1 MHEQTHTLK
10 LERTVLHLV
19 FFLFPAVQTAQPR
32 AGVSFYGCEIIEN
45 DKYGLQSKENKL
57 SPSVD
62 LMFSQAATLAQS
74 QWTGLPRST
83 PRNTP
88 GCWCVSTH
96 THTQNTHSFVSMNSE
111 DITSTCISVLV
122 FKLRDFSW
130 GFAFCHHE
138 EQTSL
143 WHDCVNNLGPQI
155 ITDTCNTMNLDGQL
169 TL

>member
-45 DKYGLQSKENKL
+45 DKYGLKSKENKL

-74 QWTGLPRST
+74 QWTGLPR
-83 PRNTP
+83 NTP
-88 GCWCVSTH
+88 GC
-96 THTQNTHSFVSMNSE
+96 
-111 DITSTCISVLV
+111 
-122 FKLRDFSW
+122 
-130 GFAFCHHE
+130 
-138 EQTSL
+138 
-143 WHDCVNNLGPQI
+143 
-155 ITDTCNTMNLDGQL
+155 
-169 TL
+169 